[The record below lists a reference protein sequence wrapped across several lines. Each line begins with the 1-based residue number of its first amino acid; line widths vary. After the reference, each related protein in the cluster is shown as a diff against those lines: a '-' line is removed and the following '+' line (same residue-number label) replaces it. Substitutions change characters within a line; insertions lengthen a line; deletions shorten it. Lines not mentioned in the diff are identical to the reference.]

1 MHKGSAAEK
10 SLARHIARALFY
22 ADVVINWVLVFVVGY
37 LSRIIA
43 GILFW
48 LLVVSYGIQIRGY
61 RKALGAVRNG
71 RLVVVANHPT
81 LLGEPVLIYSMF
93 LPWNLIPRL
102 AVWSMPDSR
111 IIPSWAHWFFKPWR
125 CISFSRQQKQEKGV
139 AQKKA
144 FEVLVRYGIIA
155 IHPEG
160 GRTYKGSEHIYSV
173 DGKRCIRRIETNTHR
188 LIQDARA
195 TVLPIWIE
203 YKSGK
208 WPFAFVHFGEAFSWQ
223 ELSGENGEARKK
235 LEEKI
240 LNAGK

>member
-1 MHKGSAAEK
+1 MRKSSVAEQT
-10 SLARHIARALFY
+10 LARRIARILFY
-22 ADVVINWVLVFVVGY
+22 AGGTIDWVLVFVVGY

-48 LLVVSYGIQIRGY
+48 VLVASYGIQVRGY

-71 RLVVVANHPT
+71 RLVIVANHPT
-81 LLGEPVLIYSMF
+81 LLEPVLIYSMF
-93 LPWNLIPRL
+93 LPWNLIPRI

-125 CISFSRQQKQEKGV
+125 CISFSRQQKQEKGM

-144 FEVLVRYGIIA
+144 LEVLVRHGIVA
-155 IHPEG
+155 VHPEG
-160 GRTYKGSEHIYSV
+160 GRTYKGSEFIYSA
-173 DGKRCIRRIETNTHR
+173 DGERCIRRIETNTHR
-188 LIQDARA
+188 LICDAHA
-195 TVLPIWIE
+195 TVLPLWIE

-208 WPFAFVHFGEAFSWQ
+208 WPFAFVHFGEAFGWQ
-223 ELSGENGEARKK
+223 ELPSDNGESRKK
-235 LEEKI
+235 IEEKI